1 MKITLKDGSSKEY
14 AQSMSVIDI
23 AKDISEGLA
32 RVATA
37 GEVDGE
43 VVDLRTVIDKDCE
56 LNILT
61 FNDEKGKGAFR
72 HTTSHIMAQAIKRLY
87 PDTKLAIGPS
97 IEDGFYYDIDRETP
111 LVAEDLEKIEAEMKK
126 IVKEDLPI
134 KQYTMPRAEA
144 IAYFKEKDEPYK
156 VELIE
161 DLPED
166 SVISFYSQGEFTDLC
181 AGPHLMSTKPVKAF
195 KLTSLAGAYWRGS
208 EKNKMLQR
216 VYGTSYPKKAELEE
230 YLHMMEE
237 AKKRDHRKLGNE
249 LGLFMM
255 REEGPGFPFFLPKG
269 MELKNQLLDYWRE
282 IHKKAGYVEIS
293 TPIMLSRHLWETSGH
308 WDHYK
313 DNMYTTVIDDEDFAI
328 KPMNCPGGIL
338 VYESE
343 PRSYRD
349 LPLRMGELGLVHRHE
364 KSGQLHGLMRVRCFT
379 QDDAHIFMTPEQVR
393 DEIKGVVKLIN
404 EVYSLFGFK
413 YHVELST
420 RPEDSMGSDED
431 WDMATEAL
439 RGALD
444 DLGLPYVVNEGDGAF
459 YGPKI
464 DFHLEDSIGRTW
476 QCGTIQLDFQLPLR
490 FNLEYTGADG
500 EKHRPIMIHRVIF
513 GSIERFIGILIEH
526 FAGAFPTWLAP
537 VQVKVLPISDKYMDY
552 AQKVLDELNNSGV
565 RAEIDTRAEKIG
577 YKIREAQMKKIP
589 YMLVVGA
596 KEEEDGLLSVRS
608 RFEGD
613 EGQKSLPDFL
623 AAIKMEIQ
631 AKTAREVKK
640 EDDK

>member
-237 AKKRDHRKLGNE
+237 AKKRDHRKLGKE

-255 REEGPGFPFFLPKG
+255 REEGPGFPKG

-490 FNLEYTGADG
+490 FDLHYTGADG
-500 EKHRPIMIHRVIF
+500 EKHRPIMIHRVAF

-537 VQVKVLPISDKYMDY
+537 VQVEVIPISDKHLDY
-552 AQKVLDELNNSGV
+552 ATKVLDTLKAAGI
-565 RAEIDTRAEKIG
+565 RADIDTRAEKMG
-577 YKIREAQMKKIP
+577 YKIREAQLQKIP
-589 YMLVVGA
+589 YMLVVGG
-596 KEEEDGLLSVRS
+596 KEEENEAVSVRS
-608 RFEGD
+608 RFKGD
-613 EGQKSLPDFL
+613 EGQMKLDDFL
-623 AAIKMEIQ
+623 AGIKEEI
-631 AKTAREVKK
+631 ANRENRKVEK
-640 EDDK
+640 ED